1 MRSAVALLVLLLC
14 LRARGDSE
22 VQSGAQ
28 SVKGGQESISSQSNH
43 PFDIW
48 RSELKE
54 LRDSML
60 ELREEQTASRSLIDQ
75 LQQENA
81 ALESELREVQTSLN
95 ASRGNNKGQPK
106 VAFSLGLTN
115 AGHVGPFNTE
125 ITLKFTKVFTNIGQ
139 AYNTDTGIFTAP
151 VRGAYYFRYTVMDP
165 RSVLWIGV
173 SIFHNSKK
181 ITHNNNGGHFGNK
194 HISNGVVLELE
205 QGDVVYLVLLANHG
219 MYDNAENYSI
229 FSGFLIFP
237 L

>member
-48 RSELKE
+48 RSELQ
-54 LRDSML
+54 
-60 ELREEQTASRSLIDQ
+60 ELREELTARVDQ

-151 VRGAYYFRYTVMDP
+151 VRGAYYFRFTMMDVQ
-165 RSVLWIGV
+165 SDVWMGV
-173 SIFHNSKK
+173 SLFHNSKQ
-181 ITHNNNGGHFGNK
+181 ITHNSDNDRDFGHKN
-194 HISNGVVLELE
+194 ISNGAVLELE
-205 QGDVVYLVLLANHG
+205 QGDVVYLVLPVNQRL
-219 MYDNAENYSI
+219 YDDTSNYCT